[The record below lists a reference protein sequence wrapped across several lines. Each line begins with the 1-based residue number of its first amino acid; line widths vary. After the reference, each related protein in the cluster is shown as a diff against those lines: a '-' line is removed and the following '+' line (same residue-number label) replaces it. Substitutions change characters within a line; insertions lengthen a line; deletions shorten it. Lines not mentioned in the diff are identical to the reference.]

1 MKSNKSKKYLG
12 RLRRKVGSA
21 INDYTMIEANDAVLV
36 AFSGGK
42 DSMVLL
48 DALAQRRIHM
58 PVDYTIHAAYVYVTN
73 FTNGD
78 EIEQYRRFCQSYD
91 IDFHVCRVT
100 LDFSDTSKA
109 PCFICSWH
117 RRKNLFTLARN
128 LGCKKI
134 AFGHHRDDILETF
147 IMNMVYHGNMST
159 MPPRLELFDGEMEII
174 RPLAYLSEKEVIWY
188 RNLKEFNEHE
198 NKCPYKTDS
207 KRSDVK
213 EMLKQCDRLYKNART
228 NIFRSLSH
236 RLDDY
241 LL

>member
-1 MKSNKSKKYLG
+1 MKNNKEKKYLG

-21 INDYTMIEANDAVLV
+21 INDYSMIKADDSVLV

-58 PVDYTIHAAYVYVTN
+58 PVNYTIHTAYVHVTN
-73 FTNGD
+73 FTSGD
-78 EIEQYRRFCQSYD
+78 EVEDYGRFCESYN

-100 LDFSDTSKA
+100 LDFSDTSKT

-117 RRKNLFTLARN
+117 RRKTLFTLARD

-159 MPPRLELFDGEMEII
+159 MPPRLELFDGELEII

-188 RNLKEFNEHE
+188 RNLKDFNGYE
-198 NKCPYKTDS
+198 NKCPYKKDT

-213 EMLKQCDRLYKNART
+213 EMLKHCDRLYKNART